1 MSVRALLRAHADFV
15 PVDLPSQSQPQ
26 HVNEDGFEYDP
37 NEPQPGEEVQ
47 AGDEELEG
55 GEEAEEVDQEIG
67 GDEDVEVE
75 AIEVE
80 EAEREDEEDTNE
92 PLLSIADSL
101 VLPYSLTQTRLHH
114 LTSLFPHIFSHPPIP
129 SHSKP
134 RARQPPK
141 GTFHFPTPPPP
152 MQPLPHPE
160 YHGPTIPVESS
171 TPGPGEPSKSQ
182 EPNDPS
188 SISTSNPKSSR
199 SARSKKTNDVEWPAH
214 EIECISRC
222 TLSVGPISFPETEI
236 WIGRFVEPRVTQ
248 PKKERAKPGERKKRE
263 LLAAEEGGIVKKPR
277 ARKSGTEGHTPR
289 PRLLAKSSTP
299 ISSPASTPNRPP
311 PPPPARPPAYRPSP
325 AASAQPARPPPV
337 RPSGSAPT
345 RPTTASPQ
353 LIQLVN
359 QAATRHAWLSTLIYK
374 AAGSTANQ
382 VELERLGKAVARLSR
397 GEPIEDLAPPV
408 PTAQAAAGPGP
419 PTAAQA
425 ASSAATP
432 ATKPASATVPTAA
445 PTTSST
451 ASTSTPS
458 APAPW
463 SENTPSA
470 QSAPTIVQSAT
481 SSEPPV
487 PVTANSTSKAEDSDS
502 DDEVDMTGRPQV
514 GGGPLPLSSELG
526 TAKPPAV
533 PNSNTSV
540 TLPGPSSQTSQSNT
554 SGPAVTPTTTASG
567 TLVDPKSSASQS
579 STAAVTPT
587 PVTPDLPN
595 PALSAPRVSTAD
607 SNAQADQ
614 IPSATPTTTIR
625 PPPIPPFAQP
635 SPVERPTIATPPPPS
650 PLLPPPPKPTYPL
663 PPPFLLLAFKEQAT
677 EKFLLPLGQRSF
689 ISRVGGD
696 YVTDP
701 RPPTPEPEPVP
712 QAISPPPPQTST
724 EGPKMETNVFTGS
737 STDAPAHLDTS
748 AVINDVPSHSTL
760 TESSAAPG
768 KPLRSRTRQSL
779 GRHAKEPTISTPSE
793 PPKKPTPA
801 PEPIPPTTQ
810 EPKSKPKPE
819 SGLPS
824 LPGQIPPPGTVLLS
838 TFILSG
844 PSRWEKVDWEKL
856 KERLPF
862 DNPIFW
868 DKPPEPLLEVKKEN
882 IEDATTTSVSTPV
895 QPQSTRGLRHPRM
908 NSDST
913 KKATQEKGKSVPDKP
928 ELLNLAVEEFKPSQ
942 GDLQPVTIRFMGITD
957 EVWKKMK
964 DIMEMAE
971 RHEIESMFRKEPGLL
986 EGVVL
991 DSIAENDK
999 SSDLGRK
1006 QSIDP
1011 PGNHAPITPSNK
1023 PSSTFRGL
1031 SSKIL
1036 STLRPTYNSKKRSL
1050 FTNLLR
1056 RVPTRSFL
1064 TTRLPPPPPQE
1075 LVEATSD
1082 KWAARPYPITTKPLY
1097 LPGGED
1103 DDGEEQEHGREI
1115 EFSPPPASKKRKGA
1129 AGEEEKI
1136 TFELPVSY
1144 DLLDE
1149 RLEQGLKRDMLN
1161 PRNKRGRKSMNK
1173 SATERGEEE
1182 GKETKKRK
1190 NKRGTES
1197 GICEGC
1203 GREGIKVW
1211 RRGPGG
1217 RGTLCNACGDLFV
1230 AKQLPPLKRP
1240 GAMKALLGDGED
1252 DNDDGDGDEKE
1263 VDQQQKEDGQNQMN
1277 GEGPDLKEI
1286 TEKEMDRQPQPQDGS
1301 VTEHDKVPDGSA
1313 IDDSMNVNTTST
1325 SDVDPSL
1332 PVSSQLALEPPTIV
1346 GKQGNEPALSENQ
1359 PEPEPDTSSFKEP
1372 GITSIPLSHEGAMG
1386 IGLDKAQ
1393 EQESGPSTSGRTFE
1407 NGVDALV
1414 DDSEKKDGEDKMDS
1428 EV

>member
-37 NEPQPGEEVQ
+37 NEPQSGEGVE
-47 AGDEELEG
+47 AGDEESEG
-55 GEEAEEVDQEIG
+55 GEEAEEVNQEIG
-67 GDEDVEVE
+67 GEEDVEVE
-75 AIEVE
+75 ANEVE
-80 EAEREDEEDTNE
+80 EAEGEDEGDIQE

-114 LTSLFPHIFSHPPIP
+114 LTSLFPHMFSHPPIP

-134 RARQPPK
+134 RARPPPK
-141 GTFHFPTPPPP
+141 GSFQFPTPPPP

-171 TPGPGEPSKSQ
+171 TPGPGESSKYQ

-188 SISTSNPKSSR
+188 STSTSNVKLSR
-199 SARSKKTNDVEWPAH
+199 SARSKKTNDAEWPAH

-222 TLSVGPISFPETEI
+222 TLSIGPISFPETEI
-236 WIGRFVEPRVTQ
+236 WTGRFVEPRATQ

-311 PPPPARPPAYRPSP
+311 PPPARPSAYRPSP
-325 AASAQPARPPPV
+325 VASAQSARPPPV
-337 RPSGSAPT
+337 RPSVSAPT

-408 PTAQAAAGPGP
+408 ATAQAAAGPGP
-419 PTAAQA
+419 STAAQA

-432 ATKPASATVPTAA
+432 ALKPASAMVPTAA
-445 PTTSST
+445 PTASGTVSIST
-451 ASTSTPS
+451 PGAPAPLSGSTPS
-458 APAPW
+458 
-463 SENTPSA
+463 T
-470 QSAPTIVQSAT
+470 QSAPKIVLSTT

-514 GGGPLPLSSELG
+514 GGGPLPPSSELG
-526 TAKPPAV
+526 TANPPAN
-533 PNSNTSV
+533 PDSNTSV
-540 TLPGPSSQTSQSNT
+540 PLPEPSSQSSESNT
-554 SGPAVTPTTTASG
+554 SGPVVTPTIPASG
-567 TLVDPKSSASQS
+567 IVVDPKPSASQT
-579 STAAVTPT
+579 STAAVMSTPET
-587 PVTPDLPN
+587 SKLHN
-595 PALSAPRVSTAD
+595 PTIPAPQVSPTD
-607 SNAQADQ
+607 INAQANK
-614 IPSATPTTTIR
+614 IHSATSTTIVR
-625 PPPIPPFAQP
+625 TPPVPPFAQP
-635 SPVERPTIATPPPPS
+635 SPVERPVTATPPPP
-650 PLLPPPPKPTYPL
+650 PPTPPKPTYPL
-663 PPPFLLLAFKEQAT
+663 PPPFLLVAFKEQAT

-696 YVTDP
+696 YVTAP
-701 RPPTPEPEPVP
+701 RPATPEPEPEPEP
-712 QAISPPPPQTST
+712 QPISQPPSQVST
-724 EGPKMETNVFTGS
+724 EGPKLETNLSAGPLTDTPV
-737 STDAPAHLDTS
+737 STHTPVVVNDT
-748 AVINDVPSHSTL
+748 PSHSTTPGSL
-760 TESSAAPG
+760 AVAG

-793 PPKKPTPA
+793 PPKEPTPA
-801 PEPIPPTTQ
+801 PEPTPPTPY
-810 EPKSKPKPE
+810 EPESKPKPE
-819 SGLPS
+819 SGLPP

-838 TFILSG
+838 TFIPSG
-844 PSRWEKVDWEKL
+844 SSRWEKVDWEKL

-868 DKPPEPLLEVKKEN
+868 DKPLEPAIEVKKESV
-882 IEDATTTSVSTPV
+882 EDATTTNVSTPV
-895 QPQSTRGLRHPRM
+895 QPQPTRGLRHPRT

-913 KKATQEKGKSVPDKP
+913 KKATQEKVKSVPDKL
-928 ELLNLAVEEFKPSQ
+928 ELLNLAVEDFKPSQ
-942 GDLQPVTIRFMGITD
+942 GDLQPVTIRLMGITD
-957 EVWKKMK
+957 EVWKKVK

-971 RHEIESMFRKEPGLL
+971 RYEIESMFRKEPGLL
-986 EGVVL
+986 EGVDM
-991 DSIAENDK
+991 DSIADNDK

-1031 SSKIL
+1031 SSKML
-1036 STLRPTYNSKKRSL
+1036 STLRPMYNSRKTSL
-1050 FTNLLR
+1050 FTNLLQ

-1082 KWAARPYPITTKPLY
+1082 KWAPRPYPITTKPLY

-1103 DDGEEQEHGREI
+1103 DDGEEQEYGREI
-1115 EFSPPPASKKRKGA
+1115 EFSPPPANKKRKGA

-1144 DLLDE
+1144 ELLDE

-1173 SATERGEEE
+1173 SATEGGEGE
-1182 GKETKKRK
+1182 GKETKKSK
-1190 NKRGTES
+1190 KKRGTES

-1203 GREGIKVW
+1203 GKEGIKVW

-1240 GAMKALLGDGED
+1240 GAMKTLLGEEED
-1252 DNDDGDGDEKE
+1252 DNDDGNGDEKE
-1263 VDQQQKEDGQNQMN
+1263 VDQQQKEDGQNQMRC
-1277 GEGPDLKEI
+1277 EGPDRKEET
-1286 TEKEMDRQPQPQDGS
+1286 TEKEMDKQPQLQDGS
-1301 VTEHDKVPDGSA
+1301 VSEHDKVPDGFA

-1332 PVSSQLALEPPTIV
+1332 PVSSQPAVESPRIDNR
-1346 GKQGNEPALSENQ
+1346 KDNEPALSENQ

-1386 IGLDKAQ
+1386 MGPDKAQ
-1393 EQESGPSTSGRTFE
+1393 EQESGPSISGRTFE
-1407 NGVDALV
+1407 NGVDLSV
-1414 DDSEKKDGEDKMDS
+1414 DDSEKKDGEDKVDLD
-1428 EV
+1428 V